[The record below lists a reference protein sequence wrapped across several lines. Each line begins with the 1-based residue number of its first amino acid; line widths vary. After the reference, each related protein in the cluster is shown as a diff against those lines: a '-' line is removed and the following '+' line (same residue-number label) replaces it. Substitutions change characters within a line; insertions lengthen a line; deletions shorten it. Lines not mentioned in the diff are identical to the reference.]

1 MQSTG
6 QPDPDGRFGDQVTFP
21 ADRPLARQ
29 LETLNEHWAEAL
41 ADETNARG
49 FIREVTARVDSALRT
64 LWQDKLA
71 DTPCALVAVG
81 GYGRGEMFVH
91 SDIDIMVLTADHAH
105 DEAVQAFLYTLW
117 DTGLSIGYAV
127 RSVEECLEAATDPTV
142 YTSLIEMRLIAGDED
157 LLTRLDAA
165 IRDDAAF
172 DPAWFFAA
180 KLDEQQAR
188 YESHDNVG
196 TKIEPHIKEG
206 PGGLRDLHTIRWLAN
221 RIDGAPS
228 LAAMHRRGELLR
240 DDEYRALLH
249 AESLLF
255 RIRIGL
261 HGLAERA
268 EERLLLTHQKTLA
281 GAFGYEGLQDGNL
294 AVERFMQHFFRATI
308 EVERLNQLLIQRW
321 RERLHPEILEPIQ
334 RLNPRFVRRGRLI
347 ETRDAQVFMRSPTAI
362 LELFLLLAEHPDL
375 EGMTAATARQL
386 RANLSV
392 IDAGFRANRHA
403 KQLFMRLLRA
413 ERGVYLALRNM
424 NLTGVLAAY
433 IPNFAPIVGLMQ
445 FDLFHAY
452 TVDTHT
458 LLVIRNLRRPA
469 LPEYRDENPIASD
482 AFKRIP
488 RPEVLYLAGLFHD
501 IAKGRG
507 GDHAEL
513 GAFDARD
520 FARAHGLPR
529 EDIDLVG
536 WLVEQHLLL
545 SFTAQRQDIEDPEVI
560 RRFAEQVGSAEQ
572 LDYLY
577 LLTVADIRATNPQ
590 LWNSWRDTLLRRLF
604 ELTHQ
609 HFAEGVRSSAQIVR
623 ETRRDANRQGSSEG
637 MDAAKLAAWL
647 SGMPEEYFLR
657 NEIDNILRHSRV
669 AVDADL
675 PALTINDDPQ
685 HQATQ
690 ILILAQNHPALF
702 AHVVAGIDRE
712 GLNVQSA
719 NITVIP
725 RPLVVESGLNAIDG
739 DGNREPLPESELILL
754 EFFVLDRQG
763 HAVSDPGAIEALHER
778 LEGVIQRPE
787 RALSVTRRRTP
798 AQLSSLDVDTEV
810 EFIADVARARTMIQ
824 VLTKDRPGLLA
835 DLSDTLWRMGA
846 ILLHARIATLGERA
860 EDAFFVVDQYGHP
873 INDREHQQA
882 IAEALIHAAKGNAAD
897 GDA

>member
-1 MQSTG
+1 MNQL
-6 QPDPDGRFGDQVTFP
+6 PEHPFGDQSTFP
-21 ADRPLARQ
+21 TDRPLARQ
-29 LETLNEHWAEAL
+29 LDAFNEHWAEAM
-41 ADETNARG
+41 AGGDEARA
-49 FIREVTARVDSALRT
+49 FIGEVTARVDSALRQ

-71 DTPCALVAVG
+71 DRPCALLAVG

-91 SDIDIMVLTADHAH
+91 SDIDVMVLTADHAH

-127 RSVEECLEAATDPTV
+127 RSFEECLEAARDATV
-142 YTSLIEMRLIAGDED
+142 YTSLLEARLIAGDQPLFD
-157 LLTRLDAA
+157 RIDTA
-165 IRDDAAF
+165 IRDEETF
-172 DPAWFFAA
+172 PARWFFSA
-180 KLDEQQAR
+180 KLDEQRDR

-196 TKIEPHIKEG
+196 TKIEPQIKEG
-206 PGGLRDLHTIRWLAN
+206 PGGLRDLHTVRWLAN
-221 RIDGAPS
+221 RIDGAPTF
-228 LAAMHRRGELLR
+228 AAMHRAGLLR
-240 DDEYRALLH
+240 DDEFAALERA
-249 AESLLF
+249 ETLLF

-261 HGLAERA
+261 HGLADRA
-268 EERLLLTHQKTLA
+268 EERLLLMHQKTLA
-281 GAFGYEGLQDGNL
+281 TSFGYEGEQDGNL
-294 AVERFMQHFFRATI
+294 AVERFMQRFFRSTI
-308 EVERLNQLLIQRW
+308 EVERLTRLLIQKW
-321 RERLHPEILEPIQ
+321 RERLYPETLEPVK
-334 RLNPRFVRRGRLI
+334 RLNPRFVRRGQLI

-362 LELFLLLAEHPDL
+362 LELFLLLAEYPQL

-392 IDAGFRANRHA
+392 IDAGFRTNQQARM
-403 KQLFMRLLRA
+403 LFMRLLRA

-433 IPNFAPIVGLMQ
+433 IPAFTPIVGLMQ

-469 LPEYRDENPIASD
+469 LPRHHDENPLAAE
-482 AFKRIP
+482 AFTRIP
-488 RPEVLYLAGLFHD
+488 HPEVLYIAGLFHD

-507 GDHAEL
+507 GDHARL
-513 GAFDARD
+513 GAVDARD

-529 EDIDLVG
+529 DQVDLVG

-560 RRFAEQVGSAEQ
+560 RRFAEQVGSPER
-572 LDYLY
+572 LDHLY

-590 LWNSWRDTLLRRLF
+590 LWNSWRDSLLRRLF

-609 HFAEGVRSSAQIVR
+609 HFAEGVRSTAQIVR

-669 AVDADL
+669 AIDADL

-725 RPLVVESGLNAIDG
+725 RPLVTESGLNAIDIA
-739 DGNREPLPESELILL
+739 GNREQLPESELILL
-754 EFFVLDRQG
+754 EFFVLDRRG
-763 HAVSDPGAIEALHER
+763 RPMDDAGAIEALRER
-778 LEGVIQRPE
+778 LEYVIHHPGQ
-787 RALSVTRRRTP
+787 ALSITRRRTP
-798 AQLSSLDVDTEV
+798 TQLSSLDVDTEI
-810 EFIADVARARTMIQ
+810 EFIPDIARARTMIQ

-860 EDAFFVVDQYGHP
+860 EDAFFVVDQNGHP

-882 IAEALIHAAKGNAAD
+882 IAEALIHAAKGRS
-897 GDA
+897 GDE

>member
-1 MQSTG
+1 MTH
-6 QPDPDGRFGDQVTFP
+6 PLENPFADQTTFP
-21 ADRPLARQ
+21 TDRPLARQ
-29 LETLNEHWAEAL
+29 LDAFNEHWPEAL
-41 ADETNARG
+41 AGETQARA
-49 FIREVTARVDSALRT
+49 FITEVTARVDSALRL
-64 LWQDKLA
+64 LWQERLEDL
-71 DTPCALVAVG
+71 PCALLAVG

-91 SDIDIMVLTADHAH
+91 SDIDVMVLTADHQH

-127 RSVEECLEAATDPTV
+127 RSLEECIEAAEDPTI
-142 YTSLIEMRLIAGDED
+142 YTSLLEARLVAGDNALFE
-157 LLTRLDAA
+157 RLDRA
-165 IRDDAAF
+165 IRDASAF
-172 DPAWFFAA
+172 PARWFFAA
-180 KLDEQQAR
+180 KLDEQRDR
-188 YESHDNVG
+188 YEAHDNVG

-221 RIDGAPS
+221 RIDGAPTF
-228 LAAMHRRGELLR
+228 AAMHRAGLLR
-240 DDEYRALLH
+240 DDEYRTLERAEILL
-249 AESLLF
+249 SQ
-255 RIRIGL
+255 IRIGL

-281 GAFGYEGLQDGNL
+281 TTFGYQGEQDGNL

-308 EVERLNQLLIQRW
+308 EVERLSRLLIQQW
-321 RERLHPEILEPIQ
+321 RERLYPETLEPIE
-334 RLNPRFVRRGRLI
+334 RLNPRFIKRGQLI

-362 LELFLLLAEHPDL
+362 LELFLLLAEHPEL

-392 IDAGFRANRHA
+392 IDSGFRANRHA
-403 KQLFMRLLRA
+403 KHLFMRLLRA

-424 NLTGVLAAY
+424 NLTGALAAY
-433 IPNFAPIVGLMQ
+433 IPAFAPIVGLMQ

-469 LPEYRDENPIASD
+469 LPEYRDENPTAAD
-482 AFKRIP
+482 AFSRIT
-488 RPEVLYLAGLFHD
+488 RPQVLYLAGLFHD

-507 GDHAEL
+507 GDHALL
-513 GAFDARD
+513 GAVDARE
-520 FARAHGLPR
+520 FARSHGLPR
-529 EDIDLVG
+529 EDVDLVG
-536 WLVEQHLLL
+536 WLVEQHLTL

-560 RRFAEQVGSAEQ
+560 RRFAGLVGSPER

-590 LWNSWRDTLLRRLF
+590 LWNSWRDSLLRRLF
-604 ELTHQ
+604 DLTHQ
-609 HFAEGVRSSAQIVR
+609 HFAEGVRSTAQIVR

-637 MDAAKLAAWL
+637 LDAAKLAAWL

-669 AVDADL
+669 AIDADL
-675 PALTINDDPQ
+675 PALTINDDPE

-725 RPLVVESGLNAIDG
+725 RPLVIESGLNAIDFA
-739 DGNREPLPESELILL
+739 GNREQLPESELILL

-763 HAVSDPGAIEALHER
+763 RPMNDPGAIEALHDR
-778 LEGVIQRPE
+778 LRQVIHHPD
-787 RALSVTRRRTP
+787 RALSVTRRRIP
-798 AQLSSLDVDTEV
+798 AQLSSLDVDTEI
-810 EFIADVARARTMIQ
+810 EFIPDVARARTMIQ
-824 VLTKDRPGLLA
+824 VLAKDRPGLLA

-860 EDAFFVVDQYGHP
+860 EDAFFVVDQNGHP

-882 IAEALIHAAKGNAAD
+882 IAEALTRAAKGE
-897 GDA
+897 GTQ

>member
-1 MQSTG
+1 MTH
-6 QPDPDGRFGDQVTFP
+6 PLENPFADQTTFP
-21 ADRPLARQ
+21 TDRPLARQ
-29 LETLNEHWAEAL
+29 LDAFNEHWPEAL
-41 ADETNARG
+41 AGEAQARA
-49 FIREVTARVDSALRT
+49 FITEVTARVDSALRL
-64 LWQDKLA
+64 LWQERLEDL
-71 DTPCALVAVG
+71 PCALLAVG

-91 SDIDIMVLTADHAH
+91 SDIDVMVLTADHQH

-127 RSVEECLEAATDPTV
+127 RSLEECIEAAEDPTI
-142 YTSLIEMRLIAGDED
+142 YTSLLEARLVAGDNALFE
-157 LLTRLDAA
+157 RLDRA
-165 IRDDAAF
+165 IRDASAF
-172 DPAWFFAA
+172 PARWFFAA
-180 KLDEQQAR
+180 KLDEQRDR
-188 YESHDNVG
+188 YEAHDNVG

-221 RIDGAPS
+221 RIDGAPTF
-228 LAAMHRRGELLR
+228 AAMHRAGLLR
-240 DDEYRALLH
+240 DDEYRTLERAEILL
-249 AESLLF
+249 SQ
-255 RIRIGL
+255 IRIGL

-281 GAFGYEGLQDGNL
+281 TTFGYQGEQDGNL

-308 EVERLNQLLIQRW
+308 EVERLSRLLIQQW
-321 RERLHPEILEPIQ
+321 RERLYPETLEPIE
-334 RLNPRFVRRGRLI
+334 RLNPRFIKRGQLI

-362 LELFLLLAEHPDL
+362 LELFLLLAEHPEL

-392 IDAGFRANRHA
+392 IDSGFRANRHA
-403 KQLFMRLLRA
+403 KHLFMRLLRA

-424 NLTGVLAAY
+424 NLTGALAAY
-433 IPNFAPIVGLMQ
+433 IPAFAPIVGLMQ

-469 LPEYRDENPIASD
+469 LPEYRDENPTAAD
-482 AFKRIP
+482 AFSRIP
-488 RPEVLYLAGLFHD
+488 RPQVLYLAGLFHD

-507 GDHAEL
+507 GDHALL
-513 GAFDARD
+513 GAVDARE
-520 FARAHGLPR
+520 FARSHGLPR
-529 EDIDLVG
+529 EDVDLVG
-536 WLVEQHLLL
+536 WLVEQHLTL

-560 RRFAEQVGSAEQ
+560 RRFARLVGSPER

-590 LWNSWRDTLLRRLF
+590 LWNSWRDSLLRRLF
-604 ELTHQ
+604 DLTHQ
-609 HFAEGVRSSAQIVR
+609 HFAEGVRSTAQIVR

-637 MDAAKLAAWL
+637 LDAAKLAAWL

-669 AVDADL
+669 AIDADL
-675 PALTINDDPQ
+675 PALTINDDPE

-725 RPLVVESGLNAIDG
+725 RPLVIESGLNAIDFA
-739 DGNREPLPESELILL
+739 GNREQLPESELILL

-763 HAVSDPGAIEALHER
+763 RPMSDPGAIEALHDR
-778 LEGVIQRPE
+778 LRQVIHHPD
-787 RALSVTRRRTP
+787 RALSVTRRRIP
-798 AQLSSLDVDTEV
+798 AQLSSLDVDTDI
-810 EFIADVARARTMIQ
+810 EFIPDVARARTMIQ
-824 VLTKDRPGLLA
+824 VLAKDRPGLLA

-860 EDAFFVVDQYGHP
+860 EDAFFVVDQNGHP

-882 IAEALIHAAKGNAAD
+882 IAEALTWAAKGE
-897 GDA
+897 GTQ

>member
-1 MQSTG
+1 MNLPPENPFS
-6 QPDPDGRFGDQVTFP
+6 DQTTFP
-21 ADRPLARQ
+21 SDRPLARQ
-29 LETLNEHWAEAL
+29 LDAFNEHWPMAL
-41 ADETNARG
+41 AGKNEARA
-49 FIREVTARVDSALRT
+49 FITEVTARVDSALRQ
-64 LWQDKLA
+64 LWQDRLVGL
-71 DTPCALVAVG
+71 PCALLAVG

-91 SDIDIMVLTADHAH
+91 SDIDVMVLTADHEH

-127 RSVEECLEAATDPTV
+127 RSFDECIEAAEDPTV
-142 YTSLIEMRLIAGDED
+142 YTSLLEARLVAGDNALFE
-157 LLTRLDAA
+157 RLDEA
-165 IRDDAAF
+165 IRDESAFAAR
-172 DPAWFFAA
+172 WFFAA
-180 KLDEQQAR
+180 KLDEQRDR
-188 YESHDNVG
+188 YEANDNVG

-206 PGGLRDLHTIRWLAN
+206 PGGLRDIHTIRWLAN
-221 RIDGAPS
+221 RIDGAPT
-228 LAAMHRRGELLR
+228 LAAMHRAGLLR
-240 DDEYRALLH
+240 DDEFRALAR
-249 AESLLF
+249 AETLLSQ
-255 RIRIGL
+255 IRIGL

-281 GAFGYEGLQDGNL
+281 TTFGYEGEQDGNL

-308 EVERLNQLLIQRW
+308 EVERLSRLLIQKW
-321 RERLHPEILEPIQ
+321 RERLYPETLEPVE
-334 RLNPRFVRRGRLI
+334 RLNPRFIKRGQLI

-362 LELFLLLAEHPDL
+362 LELFLLLAEHPEL

-392 IDAGFRANRHA
+392 IDAGFRANRQA
-403 KQLFMRLLRA
+403 KHLFMRLLRA

-424 NLTGVLAAY
+424 NLTGALAAY
-433 IPNFAPIVGLMQ
+433 IPAFAPIVGLMQ

-469 LPEYRDENPIASD
+469 LPEYREENPTAAE
-482 AFKRIP
+482 AFSRIP
-488 RPEVLYLAGLFHD
+488 RPQVLYLAGLFHD

-507 GDHAEL
+507 GDHALL
-513 GAFDARD
+513 GAVDARE
-520 FARAHGLPR
+520 FARSHGLPR
-529 EDIDLVG
+529 ADVDLVG
-536 WLVEQHLLL
+536 WLVEQHLSL

-560 RRFAEQVGSAEQ
+560 RRFAGEIGSPER

-590 LWNSWRDTLLRRLF
+590 LWNSWRDSLLRRLF
-604 ELTHQ
+604 DLTHQ
-609 HFAEGVRSSAQIVR
+609 HFAEGVRSTAQIVR

-637 MDAAKLAAWL
+637 MDAGKLAAWL

-657 NEIDNILRHSRV
+657 NEIHNILRHSRV
-669 AVDADL
+669 AIDADL
-675 PALTINDDPQ
+675 PALTINDDPD

-725 RPLVVESGLNAIDG
+725 RPLVAESGLNAIDIA
-739 DGNREPLPESELILL
+739 GNREQLPESELILL

-763 HAVSDPGAIEALHER
+763 RPVSDPGAIEALHDR
-778 LEGVIQRPE
+778 LRQVIHHPG

-810 EFIADVARARTMIQ
+810 EFSPDIARARTMIQ
-824 VLTKDRPGLLA
+824 VLAKDRPGLLA

-860 EDAFFVVDQYGHP
+860 EDAFFVVDQNGHP

-882 IAEALIHAAKGNAAD
+882 IAEALTLAAKGTQ
-897 GDA
+897 

>member
-1 MQSTG
+1 MNHPSEN
-6 QPDPDGRFGDQVTFP
+6 PFADQTTFP
-21 ADRPLARQ
+21 TDRPLARQ
-29 LETLNEHWAEAL
+29 LDAFNEHWPEAL
-41 ADETNARG
+41 AGETEARA
-49 FIREVTARVDSALRT
+49 FITEVTARVDSALRL
-64 LWQDKLA
+64 LWQERLEDL
-71 DTPCALVAVG
+71 PCALLAVG

-91 SDIDIMVLTADHAH
+91 SDIDVMVLTADHQH

-127 RSVEECLEAATDPTV
+127 RSLEECIEAAEDPTI
-142 YTSLIEMRLIAGDED
+142 YTSLLEARLVAGDNALFE
-157 LLTRLDAA
+157 RLDRA
-165 IRDDAAF
+165 IRDASAF
-172 DPAWFFAA
+172 PARWFFAA
-180 KLDEQQAR
+180 KLDEQRDR
-188 YESHDNVG
+188 YEAHDNVG

-206 PGGLRDLHTIRWLAN
+206 PGGLRDIHTIRWLAN
-221 RIDGAPS
+221 RIDGAPTF
-228 LAAMHRRGELLR
+228 AAMHRAGLLR
-240 DDEYRALLH
+240 DDEYRALER
-249 AESLLF
+249 AEILLSQ
-255 RIRIGL
+255 IRIGL

-281 GAFGYEGLQDGNL
+281 TTFGYQGEQDGNL

-308 EVERLNQLLIQRW
+308 EVERLSRLLIQQW
-321 RERLHPEILEPIQ
+321 RERLYPEILEPVE
-334 RLNPRFVRRGRLI
+334 RLNPRFIKRGQLI

-362 LELFLLLAEHPDL
+362 LELFLLLAEHPEL

-392 IDAGFRANRHA
+392 IDSGFRANRHA
-403 KQLFMRLLRA
+403 KHLFMRLLRA

-424 NLTGVLAAY
+424 NLTGALAAY
-433 IPNFAPIVGLMQ
+433 IPAFAPIVGLMQ

-469 LPEYRDENPIASD
+469 LPEYRDENPTAAD
-482 AFKRIP
+482 AFSRIP
-488 RPEVLYLAGLFHD
+488 RPQVLYLAGLFHD

-507 GDHAEL
+507 GDHALL
-513 GAFDARD
+513 GAVDARE
-520 FARAHGLPR
+520 FARSHGLPR
-529 EDIDLVG
+529 EDVDLVG
-536 WLVEQHLLL
+536 WLVEQHLTL

-560 RRFAEQVGSAEQ
+560 RRFAGLVGSPER

-590 LWNSWRDTLLRRLF
+590 LWNSWRDSLLRRLF
-604 ELTHQ
+604 DLTHQ
-609 HFAEGVRSSAQIVR
+609 HFAEGVRSTAQIVR

-669 AVDADL
+669 AIDADL
-675 PALTINDDPQ
+675 PALTINDDPE

-725 RPLVVESGLNAIDG
+725 RPLVIESGLNAIDFA
-739 DGNREPLPESELILL
+739 GNREQLPESELILL

-763 HAVSDPGAIEALHER
+763 RPMNDPGAIEALHDR
-778 LEGVIQRPE
+778 LRQVIHHPD

-798 AQLSSLDVDTEV
+798 AQLSSLDVDTEI
-810 EFIADVARARTMIQ
+810 EFIPDVARARTMIQ
-824 VLTKDRPGLLA
+824 VLAKDRPGLLA

-860 EDAFFVVDQYGHP
+860 EDAFFVVDQNGHP

-882 IAEALIHAAKGNAAD
+882 IAEALTRAAKGE
-897 GDA
+897 GTQ

>member
-1 MQSTG
+1 M
-6 QPDPDGRFGDQVTFP
+6 PLERRFGDQTTLP
-21 ADRPLARQ
+21 SDRPLARQ
-29 LETLNEHWAEAL
+29 LEALNACWKETL
-41 ADETNARG
+41 ADGIPARN
-49 FIREVTARVDSALRT
+49 FIAEVSARVDSVLRS
-64 LWQDKLA
+64 LWKDKLA
-71 DTPCALVAVG
+71 DTSCALVAVG

-91 SDIDIMVLTADHAH
+91 SDIDIMVLTPDRSH
-105 DEAVQAFLYTLW
+105 DDAVQAFLYTLW
-117 DTGLSIGYAV
+117 DTGLPIGYAV
-127 RSVEECLEAATDPTV
+127 RSLDECLLAADDPTI
-142 YTSLIEMRLIAGDED
+142 YTSLLESRLVAGRAE
-157 LLTRLDAA
+157 LLARLDAA
-165 IRDDAAF
+165 IRDDSRF
-172 DPAWFFAA
+172 SPAWFFAA
-180 KLDEQQAR
+180 KVDEQQTR
-188 YESHDNVG
+188 HQSHDNLG

-221 RIDGAPS
+221 RIDGAAT
-228 LAAMHRRGELLR
+228 LASMHRAGLLH
-240 DDEYRALLH
+240 DDEFQALEQ

-268 EERLLLTHQKTLA
+268 EERLLLTHQKALA
-281 GAFGYEGLQDGNL
+281 TAFGYQGQQDGNL

-321 RERLHPEILEPIQ
+321 RERLQPEILKPVEQI
-334 RLNPRFVRRGRLI
+334 NPRFNKRGRLI

-362 LELFLLLAEHPDL
+362 LELFLLLARHPEL

-392 IDAGFRANRHA
+392 IDDGFRANQQA
-403 KQLFMRLLRA
+403 KALFMDLLRA
-413 ERGVYLALRNM
+413 DRGVYLALRSM

-433 IPNFAPIVGLMQ
+433 IPAFVPIVGLMQ

-452 TVDTHT
+452 TVDTHS

-469 LPEYRDENPIASD
+469 LPEYRDENPVAAK
-482 AFKRIP
+482 AFSRIP

-507 GDHAEL
+507 GDHAKL
-513 GAFDARD
+513 GAVDARE
-520 FARAHGLPR
+520 FARAHGLSHA
-529 EDIDLVG
+529 DVDLVG

-545 SFTAQRQDIEDPEVI
+545 SYTAQRQDIEDPEVI
-560 RRFAEQVGSAEQ
+560 RRFAEQVGSPGQ
-572 LDYLY
+572 LDHLY

-590 LWNSWRDTLLRRLF
+590 LWNSWRDALLRRLF

-609 HFAEGVRSSAQIVR
+609 HFAEGIRSSAQIVR
-623 ETRRDANRQGSSEG
+623 ETRRDANRQGAREG
-637 MDAAKLAAWL
+637 LDATKLTAWL

-657 NEIDNILRHSRV
+657 NEIENILRHSR
-669 AVDADL
+669 AAIDADL
-675 PALTINDDPQ
+675 PALTINDNRQ

-690 ILILAQNHPALF
+690 ILILGQNHPALF
-702 AHVVAGIDRE
+702 AHVAAGIDRE

-725 RPLVVESGLNAIDG
+725 RPQVVESGLTAVDSDG
-739 DGNREPLPESELILL
+739 SREPLPESELILL

-763 HAVSDPGAIEALHER
+763 QALDDPGALQALHER
-778 LEGVIQRPE
+778 LEQTIHRPE
-787 RALSVTRRRTP
+787 RMLPVIRRRPP
-798 AQLSSLDVDTEV
+798 AQMSSLDVDTKV

-846 ILLHARIATLGERA
+846 ILLHARITTLGERA
-860 EDAFFVVDQYGHP
+860 EDAFFVVDEHGHP
-873 INDREHQQA
+873 INDREHRQA
-882 IAEALIHAAKGNAAD
+882 IAAALTQAAKGDTAET
-897 GDA
+897 GP

>member
-1 MQSTG
+1 MTPADATS
-6 QPDPDGRFGDQVTFP
+6 FNDQTTFP

-29 LETLNEHWAEAL
+29 LDTLNQHWADAL
-41 ADETNARG
+41 AGDTEARA
-49 FIREVTARVDSALRT
+49 FINEVTARVDSALRH
-64 LWQDKLA
+64 LWQDKLEGR
-71 DTPCALVAVG
+71 PCALLAVG

-91 SDIDIMVLTADHAH
+91 SDIDVMVLTRDHAH
-105 DEAVQAFLYTLW
+105 DEPVQAFLYTLW

-127 RSVEECLEAATDPTV
+127 RSLDECIEAAEDPTV
-142 YTSLIEMRLIAGDED
+142 YTSLLESRLVAGDAA
-157 LLTRLDAA
+157 LLAEMDRS
-165 IRDDAAF
+165 IRDETSF
-172 DPAWFFAA
+172 PASWFFTE
-180 KLDEQQAR
+180 KLQEQLAR
-188 YESHDNVG
+188 YRSHDNVG
-196 TKIEPHIKEG
+196 TKIEPHLKEG

-221 RIDGAPS
+221 RIDGAPA
-228 LAAMHRRGELLR
+228 LPGMHRAGLLR
-240 DDEYRALLH
+240 DDEFQALEH

-261 HGLAERA
+261 HGLAERP
-268 EERLLLTHQKTLA
+268 EERLLLMHQKTLA
-281 GAFGYEGLQDGNL
+281 AAFGYEGEQDGNL

-308 EVERLNQLLIQRW
+308 EVERLNQLLLQRW
-321 RERLHPEILEPIQ
+321 RERLQPAILEPVERI
-334 RLNPRFVRRGRLI
+334 NPRFIKRGQLI

-362 LELFLLLAEHPDL
+362 LELFLLLAEHPEV

-392 IDAGFRANRHA
+392 IDPGFRANRQA
-403 KQLFMRLLRA
+403 KALFMRLLHA

-433 IPNFAPIVGLMQ
+433 IPAFAPIVGLMQ

-469 LPEYRDENPIASD
+469 LPEHRDENPNAAE
-482 AFKRIP
+482 AFARIP

-507 GDHAEL
+507 GDHALL
-513 GAFDARD
+513 GATDART
-520 FARAHGLPR
+520 FALSHGMSR
-529 EDIDLVG
+529 DDVDLVG

-560 RRFAEQVGSAEQ
+560 RRFTKQVGSAER

-590 LWNSWRDTLLRRLF
+590 LWNSWRDSLLRRLF
-604 ELTHQ
+604 ELAHQ

-637 MDAAKLAAWL
+637 MDAGKLAAWL

-669 AVDADL
+669 AIDADL
-675 PALTINDDPQ
+675 PALSINDDPN

-702 AHVVAGIDRE
+702 AHVVAGIDGE

-725 RPLVVESGLNAIDG
+725 RPLVVESGLTAVDMAG
-739 DGNREPLPESELILL
+739 YREQLPSSELILL

-763 HAVSDPGAIEALHER
+763 CAMTDPGAIEALHER
-778 LEGVIQRPE
+778 LVEVVHQPDQ
-787 RALSVTRRRTP
+787 ALSITQRRTP
-798 AQLSSLDVDTEV
+798 AQLSSLNVDTEV
-810 EFIADVARARTMIQ
+810 EFFADVARARTMIQ
-824 VLTKDRPGLLA
+824 VLAKDRPGLLA

-860 EDAFFVVDQYGHP
+860 EDAFFVVDQNGHP

-882 IAEALIHAAKGNAAD
+882 IAEALTRAAKGTQ
-897 GDA
+897 

>member
-1 MQSTG
+1 MRLADTTS
-6 QPDPDGRFGDQVTFP
+6 FNDQTTFP

-29 LETLNEHWAEAL
+29 LDMLNQHWADAL
-41 ADETNARG
+41 AGDTEARA
-49 FIREVTARVDSALRT
+49 FINEVTARVDSALRH
-64 LWQDKLA
+64 LWQDKLEGL
-71 DTPCALVAVG
+71 PCALLAVG

-91 SDIDIMVLTADHAH
+91 SDIDVMVLTRDHAH
-105 DEAVQAFLYTLW
+105 DEPVQAFLYTLW

-127 RSVEECLEAATDPTV
+127 RSLDECIEAAEDPTV
-142 YTSLIEMRLIAGDED
+142 YTSLLESRLVAGDAP
-157 LLTRLDAA
+157 LLAEMDRS
-165 IRDDAAF
+165 IRDENAF
-172 DPAWFFAA
+172 PADWFFTA
-180 KLDEQQAR
+180 KLQEQQDR
-188 YESHDNVG
+188 YRSHDNVG
-196 TKIEPHIKEG
+196 TKIEPHLKEG

-221 RIDGAPS
+221 RIDGAPA
-228 LAAMHRRGELLR
+228 LPGMHRAGLLR
-240 DDEYRALLH
+240 DDEFQALEH

-281 GAFGYEGLQDGNL
+281 TAFGYEGEQDGNL

-308 EVERLNQLLIQRW
+308 EVERLNQLLLQRW
-321 RERLHPEILEPIQ
+321 RERLQPTILEPVERI
-334 RLNPRFVRRGRLI
+334 NPRFIKRGQLI

-362 LELFLLLAEHPDL
+362 LELFLLLAEHPEV

-392 IDAGFRANRHA
+392 IDPGFRANRQA
-403 KQLFMRLLRA
+403 KALFMRLLHA

-433 IPNFAPIVGLMQ
+433 IPAFAPIVGLMQ

-469 LPEYRDENPIASD
+469 LPEYRDENPNAAE
-482 AFKRIP
+482 AFARIS

-507 GDHAEL
+507 GDHALL
-513 GAFDARD
+513 GATDARA
-520 FARAHGLPR
+520 FALSHGLSR
-529 EDIDLVG
+529 DDVDLVG

-560 RRFAEQVGSAEQ
+560 RRFTKQVGSAER

-590 LWNSWRDTLLRRLF
+590 LWNSWRDSLLRRLF
-604 ELTHQ
+604 ELAHQ

-637 MDAAKLAAWL
+637 MDAGKLAAWL

-669 AVDADL
+669 AIDADL
-675 PALTINDDPQ
+675 PALSINDDPA

-725 RPLVVESGLNAIDG
+725 RPLVVESGLTAVDMAG
-739 DGNREPLPESELILL
+739 YREQLPNSELILL

-763 HAVSDPGAIEALHER
+763 RAMTDPGAIEALHER
-778 LEGVIQRPE
+778 LVEVVHQPDQ
-787 RALSVTRRRTP
+787 ALSITQRRTP
-798 AQLSSLDVDTEV
+798 AQLSSLNVDTEV
-810 EFIADVARARTMIQ
+810 EFFADVARARTMIQ
-824 VLTKDRPGLLA
+824 VLAKDRPGLLA

-882 IAEALIHAAKGNAAD
+882 IAGALIRAAKGDNNR
-897 GDA
+897 DAEERGRT

>member
-1 MQSTG
+1 MTH
-6 QPDPDGRFGDQVTFP
+6 PLENPFADQTTFP
-21 ADRPLARQ
+21 TDRPLARQ
-29 LETLNEHWAEAL
+29 LDAFNEHWPEAL
-41 ADETNARG
+41 AGETQARA
-49 FIREVTARVDSALRT
+49 FITEVTARVDSALRL
-64 LWQDKLA
+64 LWQERLEDL
-71 DTPCALVAVG
+71 PCALLAVG

-91 SDIDIMVLTADHAH
+91 SDIDVMVLTADHQH

-127 RSVEECLEAATDPTV
+127 RSLEECIEAAEDPTI
-142 YTSLIEMRLIAGDED
+142 YTSLLEARLVAGDNALFE
-157 LLTRLDAA
+157 RLDRA
-165 IRDDAAF
+165 IRDASAF
-172 DPAWFFAA
+172 PARWFFAA
-180 KLDEQQAR
+180 KLDEQRDR
-188 YESHDNVG
+188 YEAHDNVG

-221 RIDGAPS
+221 RIDGAPTF
-228 LAAMHRRGELLR
+228 AAMHRAGLLR
-240 DDEYRALLH
+240 DDEYRTLERAEILL
-249 AESLLF
+249 SQ
-255 RIRIGL
+255 IRIGL

-281 GAFGYEGLQDGNL
+281 TTFGYQGEQDGNL

-308 EVERLNQLLIQRW
+308 EVERLSRLLIQQW
-321 RERLHPEILEPIQ
+321 RERLYPETLEPIE
-334 RLNPRFVRRGRLI
+334 RLNPRFIKRGQLI

-362 LELFLLLAEHPDL
+362 LELFLLLAEHPEL

-392 IDAGFRANRHA
+392 IDSGFRANRHA
-403 KQLFMRLLRA
+403 KHLFMRLLRA

-424 NLTGVLAAY
+424 NLTGALAAY
-433 IPNFAPIVGLMQ
+433 IPAFAPIVGLMQ

-469 LPEYRDENPIASD
+469 LPEYRDENPTAAD
-482 AFKRIP
+482 AFSRIT
-488 RPEVLYLAGLFHD
+488 RPQVLYLAGLFHD

-507 GDHAEL
+507 GDHALL
-513 GAFDARD
+513 GAVDARE
-520 FARAHGLPR
+520 FARSHGLPR
-529 EDIDLVG
+529 EDVDLVG
-536 WLVEQHLLL
+536 WLVEQHLTL

-560 RRFAEQVGSAEQ
+560 RRFAGLVGSPER

-590 LWNSWRDTLLRRLF
+590 LWNSWRDSLLRRLF
-604 ELTHQ
+604 DLTHQ
-609 HFAEGVRSSAQIVR
+609 HFAEGVRSTAQIVR

-637 MDAAKLAAWL
+637 LDAAKLAAWL

-669 AVDADL
+669 AIDADL
-675 PALTINDDPQ
+675 PALTINDDPE

-725 RPLVVESGLNAIDG
+725 RPLVIESGLNAIDFA
-739 DGNREPLPESELILL
+739 GNREQLPESELILL

-763 HAVSDPGAIEALHER
+763 RPMSDPGAIEALHDR
-778 LEGVIQRPE
+778 LRQVIHHPD
-787 RALSVTRRRTP
+787 RALSVTRRRIP
-798 AQLSSLDVDTEV
+798 AQLSSLDVDTEI
-810 EFIADVARARTMIQ
+810 EFIPDVARARTMIQ
-824 VLTKDRPGLLA
+824 VLAKDRPGLLA

-860 EDAFFVVDQYGHP
+860 EDAFFVVDQNGHP

-882 IAEALIHAAKGNAAD
+882 IAEALTRAAKGEGAQ
-897 GDA
+897 

>member
-1 MQSTG
+1 MTLADTTS
-6 QPDPDGRFGDQVTFP
+6 FNDQTTFP

-29 LETLNEHWAEAL
+29 LDMLNQHWADAL
-41 ADETNARG
+41 AGDTEARA
-49 FIREVTARVDSALRT
+49 FVNEVTARVDSALRH
-64 LWQDKLA
+64 LWQDKLEGI
-71 DTPCALVAVG
+71 PCALLAVG

-91 SDIDIMVLTADHAH
+91 SDIDVMVLTRDHAH
-105 DEAVQAFLYTLW
+105 DEPVQAFLYTLW

-127 RSVEECLEAATDPTV
+127 RSLDECIEAAEDPTV
-142 YTSLIEMRLIAGDED
+142 YTSLLESRLVAGDAA
-157 LLTRLDAA
+157 LLAEMDRS
-165 IRDDAAF
+165 IRDENAF
-172 DPAWFFAA
+172 PADWFFTA
-180 KLDEQQAR
+180 KLQEQQDR
-188 YESHDNVG
+188 YRSHDNVG
-196 TKIEPHIKEG
+196 TKIEPHLKGG

-221 RIDGAPS
+221 RIDGAPA
-228 LAAMHRRGELLR
+228 LPGMHRAGLLR
-240 DDEYRALLH
+240 DDEFQALEH

-281 GAFGYEGLQDGNL
+281 TAFGYEGEQDGNL

-308 EVERLNQLLIQRW
+308 EVERLNQLLLQRW
-321 RERLHPEILEPIQ
+321 RERLQPTILEPVERI
-334 RLNPRFVRRGRLI
+334 NPRFIKRGQLI

-362 LELFLLLAEHPDL
+362 LELFLLLAEQPEV

-392 IDAGFRANRHA
+392 IDPGFRANRQA
-403 KQLFMRLLRA
+403 KALFMRLLHA

-433 IPNFAPIVGLMQ
+433 IPAFAPIVGLMQ

-469 LPEYRDENPIASD
+469 LPEYHDENPNAAE
-482 AFKRIP
+482 AFARIP

-507 GDHAEL
+507 GDHALL
-513 GAFDARD
+513 GATDARA
-520 FARAHGLPR
+520 FALSHGLSR
-529 EDIDLVG
+529 DDVDLVG

-560 RRFAEQVGSAEQ
+560 RRFTKQVGSAER

-590 LWNSWRDTLLRRLF
+590 LWNSWRDSLLRRLF
-604 ELTHQ
+604 ELAHQ

-637 MDAAKLAAWL
+637 MDAGKLAAWL

-669 AVDADL
+669 AIDADL
-675 PALTINDDPQ
+675 PALSINDDPT

-725 RPLVVESGLNAIDG
+725 RPMVVESGLTAVDMAG
-739 DGNREPLPESELILL
+739 YREQLPNSELILL

-763 HAVSDPGAIEALHER
+763 RAMTDPGAIEALHER
-778 LEGVIQRPE
+778 LVEVVHQPDQ
-787 RALSVTRRRTP
+787 ALSITQRRTP
-798 AQLSSLDVDTEV
+798 AQLSSLNVDTEV
-810 EFIADVARARTMIQ
+810 EFFADVARARTMIQ
-824 VLTKDRPGLLA
+824 VLAKDRPGLLA

-873 INDREHQQA
+873 INDREHQRA
-882 IAEALIHAAKGNAAD
+882 IAEALIRAAKGDND
-897 GDA
+897 VDAEERGRT